1 MATDLNPV
9 AANWK
14 ALGIELEVPLAE
26 LNAIGALFTGEGG
39 RAQVCLRRVLL
50 EWLNNSTKPATREVL
65 VEALRTG
72 AMGEKRRADE
82 LPQGLSWIC
91 ITVVIVTLYDL
102 R

>member
-26 LNAIGALFTGEGG
+26 LNAIGALFTGDAGK
-39 RAQVCLRRVLL
+39 AQVCLRRVLL

-65 VEALRTG
+65 VEALSAVG
-72 AMGEKRRADE
+72 QKRRAAE
-82 LPQGLSWIC
+82 LPQGLLWIC
-91 ITVVIVTLYDL
+91 ITVVMVALYDL
-102 R
+102 H